1 MQKYNI
7 AVVGATGLVGETMIR
22 VLEERKFPVAE
33 LRPLASEGSLGKHV
47 KFCGREIPV
56 QVLDKNSFEGI
67 HFALFSAGG
76 DISLEYAPIAA
87 KAGAIVI
94 DNTSAFRMAKDVPLI
109 VPEVNGY
116 VFARPR
122 SGRGNLPNTVAFGGL
137 PRASGAPAKRPAGGR
152 NDKTSGFIIA
162 NPNCSTIQLVCVLK
176 PIHDVAKIKRVVV
189 STYQSVS
196 GAGREAVEYLKS
208 GVAEGFSLPSI
219 GGTLKGSATNFPHPF
234 AFNCI
239 PQIDKFEPNG
249 YTKEEMKVVNET
261 RKIMSAPEMNITC
274 TAVRVPVQVGHSE
287 AVNIETEKK
296 LSTDDVRKIL
306 KKAPGV
312 IVVDEPAK
320 GKYPMPVD
328 CVGKDEVFVGRIRED
343 ISIKNGLDLWI
354 VADNLRK
361 GAATNAVQ
369 IAELLTMGS
378 DLSY

>member
-33 LRPLASEGSLGKHV
+33 LRPLASEGSLGKRV
-47 KFCGREIPV
+47 KFCGREFPV
-56 QVLDKNSFEGI
+56 QVLDKNSFKGI

-94 DNTSAFRMAKDVPLI
+94 DNTSAFRMEKGVPLV
-109 VPEVNGY
+109 VPEVNGD
-116 VFARPR
+116 VIANLPPLEKG
-122 SGRGNLPNTVAFGGL
+122 GRG
-137 PRASGAPAKRPAGGR
+137 
-152 NDKTSGFIIA
+152 GFIIA

-176 PIHDVAKIKRVVV
+176 PIHDAARIKRVVV

-196 GAGREAVEYLKS
+196 GAGREAVE
-208 GVAEGFSLPSI
+208 
-219 GGTLKGSATNFPHPF
+219 TLKKGAPPF

-261 RKIMSAPEMNITC
+261 RKILNAPELNITC

-296 LSTDDVRKIL
+296 LSADDVRKIL
-306 KKAPGV
+306 KKAPNIIV
-312 IVVDEPAK
+312 IDEPAK

-328 CVGKDEVFVGRIRED
+328 CAGRDEVFVGRIRED

-369 IAELLTMGS
+369 IAELLS
-378 DLSY
+378 